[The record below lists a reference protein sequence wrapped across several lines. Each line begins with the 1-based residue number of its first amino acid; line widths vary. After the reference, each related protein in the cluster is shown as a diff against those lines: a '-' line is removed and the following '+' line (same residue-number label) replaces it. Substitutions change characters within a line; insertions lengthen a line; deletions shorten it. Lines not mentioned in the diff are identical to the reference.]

1 METSEKEHL
10 KQDSQQDLRER
21 LNKARLPVRIL
32 DRNLKTSKLNIFIG
46 SVFANLSIGLLVY
59 GWFSFAE
66 PEFITK
72 IQANSIGAISFFL
85 GGFILIVIVTLI
97 TLSMGDKTF
106 EEERDPSTGI
116 SFRNSYIKYT
126 SDSSISRL
134 VEKVAKEARE
144 TSNKPLDSSEA
155 GLEQEGGENAKTDSR
170 YYGAASDDTHFE
182 KYISE
187 VLRSLSAYA
196 VSSEITAQRLLD
208 TGKTF
213 MARGLFFYC
222 IAIGLWQFFA
232 NATKPDS
239 HVMYIGM
246 AACSLTFIVIEFL
259 AAWFF
264 KQYRYYVE
272 VSLSCLRV
280 RSVYDR
286 YLLTYYALKSFKAG
300 DEVEARDKMM
310 EALKEDVKWP
320 TYKGAASNDF
330 NYMMESMG
338 AAHTSLE
345 KIRKIFKDSGKGKA
359 Q

>member
-1 METSEKEHL
+1 METLENEQL
-10 KQDSQQDLRER
+10 TQDLRER
-21 LNKARLPVRIL
+21 LRKSRISARAYITKPKNSKINIVLGSIL
-32 DRNLKTSKLNIFIG
+32 
-46 SVFANLSIGLLVY
+46 ANVSIALLVY
-59 GWFSFAE
+59 GWFSFAR
-66 PEFITK
+66 PEIIDK

-85 GGFILIVIVTLI
+85 GGLIFIVIMTTVTMA
-97 TLSMGDKTF
+97 MGEKTF
-106 EEERDPSTGI
+106 EQDRDLSKGVK
-116 SFRNSYIKYT
+116 FRNSYFKVGNLSAEYAEQMAKEIHEKRDDPIRT
-126 SDSSISRL
+126 SDVPL
-134 VEKVAKEARE
+134 EKGEEA
-144 TSNKPLDSSEA
+144 TVKADNL
-155 GLEQEGGENAKTDSR
+155 

-182 KYISE
+182 KYISD

-196 VSSEITAQRLLD
+196 DSSETTAQQLLD
-208 TGKTF
+208 TGKAF
-213 MARGLFFYC
+213 MGRGLLFYG
-222 IAIGLWQFFA
+222 IAIIFWQFFA
-232 NATKPDS
+232 NLTKPDS
-239 HVMYIGM
+239 LVMYIGM

-286 YLLTYYALKSFKAG
+286 YLLAYYALKAFKEDG
-300 DEVEARDKMM
+300 EVAARDKMM

>member
-1 METSEKEHL
+1 MSPDEHYR
-10 KQDSQQDLRER
+10 QDQAQDLRER
-21 LNKARLPVRIL
+21 FNKAGSPIRVLEKK
-32 DRNLKTSKLNIFIG
+32 LKTSKLNIVIG
-46 SVFANLSIGLLVY
+46 SILANISIALLVY
-59 GWFSFAE
+59 GWFSFAQ
-66 PEFITK
+66 PEVITK
-72 IQANSIGAISFFL
+72 IQANSVGAISFFI
-85 GGFILIVIVTLI
+85 GGLIFIVIMTMI
-97 TLSMGDKTF
+97 TISMGDKTF

-116 SFRNSYIKYT
+116 SFSNSYIRYT

-134 VEKVAKEARE
+134 VEKASKEARE
-144 TSNKPLDSSEA
+144 KSIKPVDTSDA
-155 GLEQEGGENAKTDSR
+155 GLEQDGEANAKADSR

-196 VSSEITAQRLLD
+196 VSSEVTAQRLLD

-222 IAIGLWQFFA
+222 IAIGFWQFFA

-286 YLLTYYALKSFKAG
+286 YLLTYYALKSFTAG

-338 AAHTSLE
+338 SAHTSLE